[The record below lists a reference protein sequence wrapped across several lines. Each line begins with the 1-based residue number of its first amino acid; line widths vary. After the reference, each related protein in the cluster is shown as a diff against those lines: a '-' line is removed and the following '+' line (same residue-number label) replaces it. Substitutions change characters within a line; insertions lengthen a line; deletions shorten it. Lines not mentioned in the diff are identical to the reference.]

1 MERPSAGR
9 IWLDGSRL
17 DTLPD
22 DGLTRVR
29 RERLGFV
36 FQFFNLLPTLSL
48 IENIA
53 LPLLLAGGA
62 RDASLARA
70 RQWATELGLAHRL
83 DHRPTQ
89 LSGGEM
95 QRAAIAR
102 AVVHD
107 PALVL
112 ADEPTGNLDSANGAR
127 ILDALVRLNRDR
139 GLTLL
144 LATHAAEV
152 AAAADRVVHMRDG
165 RIDRIDVRRRQD
177 EMHLVALFSWFILR
191 RVAQERLRT
200 GLTVAG
206 HRAGRCR
213 RAGHPPGQCQRAWR
227 ICRRARHSSGQDVAG
242 SHRHG
247 PRRRRVAAGATRM
260 AADLGRRQPGDRRR
274 RAGGPVA
281 ESHRGCACAR
291 RGCPARP
298 ADSRVPARRRRRRP
312 AAYCAGVSR
321 SPPRPLVGGHHR
333 SVCAQARADRRA
345 A

>member
-1 MERPSAGR
+1 MSLLSVDHVFRTYHAGDAAVAAVSDVSLDIARGEFVAIVGPSGCGKSTLLHVCGAMERPSAGR
-9 IWLDGSRL
+9 IWLDGARL
-17 DTLPD
+17 DSLPD

-62 RDASLARA
+62 RQPSLDRA
-70 RQWATELGLAHRL
+70 RRWAAEMGLAHRL

-107 PALVL
+107 PALVI

-127 ILDALVRLNRDR
+127 ILEALVRLNRER

-144 LATHAAEV
+144 LATHSAEV

-165 RIDRIDVRRRQD
+165 HIDRIDV
-177 EMHLVALFSWFILR
+177 L
-191 RVAQERLRT
+191 
-200 GLTVAG
+200 
-206 HRAGRCR
+206 
-213 RAGHPPGQCQRAWR
+213 
-227 ICRRARHSSGQDVAG
+227 
-242 SHRHG
+242 
-247 PRRRRVAAGATRM
+247 
-260 AADLGRRQPGDRRR
+260 RQPS
-274 RAGGPVA
+274 
-281 ESHRGCACAR
+281 ESR
-291 RGCPARP
+291 
-298 ADSRVPARRRRRRP
+298 
-312 AAYCAGVSR
+312 
-321 SPPRPLVGGHHR
+321 
-333 SVCAQARADRRA
+333 
-345 A
+345 

>member
-1 MERPSAGR
+1 MSLLSVDHVSRTYHAGDAAVAAVSDVSLEVARGEFVAIVGPSGCGKSTLLHVCGAMERPSAGR

-17 DTLPD
+17 DTLAD

-62 RDASLARA
+62 RATSLGRA
-70 RQWATELGLAHRL
+70 RSWAAEMGLAHRL

-89 LSGGEM
+89 LLGGEM

-107 PALVL
+107 PALVI

-165 RIDRIDVRRRQD
+165 RIDRIDVRR
-177 EMHLVALFSWFILR
+177 
-191 RVAQERLRT
+191 
-200 GLTVAG
+200 
-206 HRAGRCR
+206 
-213 RAGHPPGQCQRAWR
+213 PPGE
-227 ICRRARHSSGQDVAG
+227 I
-242 SHRHG
+242 
-247 PRRRRVAAGATRM
+247 T
-260 AADLGRRQPGDRRR
+260 
-274 RAGGPVA
+274 
-281 ESHRGCACAR
+281 
-291 RGCPARP
+291 
-298 ADSRVPARRRRRRP
+298 
-312 AAYCAGVSR
+312 
-321 SPPRPLVGGHHR
+321 
-333 SVCAQARADRRA
+333 
-345 A
+345 